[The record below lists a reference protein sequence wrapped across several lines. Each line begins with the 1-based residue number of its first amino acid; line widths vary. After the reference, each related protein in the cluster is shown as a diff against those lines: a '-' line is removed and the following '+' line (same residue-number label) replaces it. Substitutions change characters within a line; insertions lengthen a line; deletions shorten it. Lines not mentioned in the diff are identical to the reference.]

1 MANSPWKREALI
13 YIPRKK
19 KSEVTQI
26 IQSVN
31 VIPTIQSRTDY
42 YKNGS
47 TYRRMSGTVTGFAR
61 LYCYSPNVV
70 TNLKIQNKSTAIVRA
85 GSNYMAYCR
94 FYKMSS
100 GYSMTDLVNNL
111 YWEPTSSQTI
121 LGMFGIGYVYYCGK
135 DNIVYRIKD
144 TTQSNP
150 YMLSGLSFREKIYTI
165 DSIEFSLQYTQDDNQ
180 VIQTLQNKLG
190 GLYYNAGALIISN
203 YNFTDDELLA
213 QVKYGLGYTNYNT
226 VSEFDMGV

>member
-31 VIPTIQSRTDY
+31 VIPTIQSTTDY

-47 TYRRMSGTVTGFAR
+47 TYRRISGTTTGFAR
-61 LYCYSPNVV
+61 LYCYNPNVV
-70 TNLKIQNKSTAIVRA
+70 TNLKIQNKSVAIVRT

-100 GYSMTDLVNNL
+100 GYNMTDLVNNL
-111 YWEPTSSQTI
+111 YWEPTSFTQY
-121 LGMFGIGYVYYCGK
+121 GIGYVYYCGK

-144 TTQSNP
+144 TTQSKP
-150 YMLSGLSFREKIYTI
+150 YMLNGLSFRDEIYPI
-165 DSIEFSLQYTQDDNQ
+165 DGIEFTLQHTQDDNQ
-180 VIQTLQNKLG
+180 VIQSLQNKLG
-190 GLYYNAGALIISN
+190 NLYYRAGALIISN
-203 YNFTDDELLA
+203 YNFTDEELLA

>member
-31 VIPTIQSRTDY
+31 VIPTIQSKTDY

-47 TYRRMSGTVTGFAR
+47 TYRRLSGTVTGFAR
-61 LYCYSPNVV
+61 LYCYNPNVV
-70 TNLKIQNKSTAIVRA
+70 TNLKIQNKSVAIVRA

-100 GYSMTDLVNNL
+100 GYSMTDLVNNV
-111 YWEPTSSQTI
+111 YWDPASLSQY
-121 LGMFGIGYVYYCGK
+121 GIGYVYYCGK

-144 TTQSNP
+144 TTQSKP
-150 YMLSGLSFREKIYTI
+150 YMLNGLSFRDEIHTI
-165 DSIEFSLQYTQDDNQ
+165 DGIEFSLQHTQDDNQ
-180 VIQTLQNKLG
+180 VIQSLQNKLG

-213 QVKYGLGYTNYNT
+213 QVRYGLGYTKYNT
-226 VSEFDMGV
+226 VSDFDMGV

>member
-31 VIPTIQSRTDY
+31 VIPTIQSKTDY

-47 TYRRMSGTVTGFAR
+47 TYRRISGTTTGFAR
-61 LYCYSPNVV
+61 LYCYNPNVV
-70 TNLKIQNKSTAIVRA
+70 TNLKIQNKSVAIVRA

-100 GYSMTDLVNNL
+100 GYSMTDLVNNV
-111 YWEPTSSQTI
+111 YWEPTSFT
-121 LGMFGIGYVYYCGK
+121 LYGIGYVYYCGK

-144 TTQSNP
+144 TTQSKP
-150 YMLSGLSFREKIYTI
+150 YMLNGLSFRDEIHTT
-165 DSIEFSLQYTQDDNQ
+165 DGIEFSLQHTQDDNQ
-180 VIQTLQNKLG
+180 VIQALQNKLG
-190 GLYYNAGALIISN
+190 NLYYRAGALIISN
-203 YNFTDDELLA
+203 YNFTDEELLA

>member
-13 YIPRKK
+13 YIPHKK

-31 VIPTIQSRTDY
+31 VIPTIQSKTDY

-47 TYRRMSGTVTGFAR
+47 TYKRIAGTTTGFAR
-61 LYCYSPNVV
+61 LYCYNPNVV
-70 TNLKIQNKSTAIVRA
+70 TNLKIQNKSVAIVRA

-100 GYSMTDLVNNL
+100 GYSMTDLVNNV
-111 YWEPTSSQTI
+111 YWEPTSLSRY
-121 LGMFGIGYVYYCGK
+121 GIGYVYYCGK

-144 TTQSNP
+144 TTQSKP
-150 YMLSGLSFREKIYTI
+150 YMLNGLSFRDKIFTI
-165 DSIEFSLQYTQDDNQ
+165 DGIEFSLQHTQDDNQ
-180 VIQTLQNKLG
+180 VIQSLQNKLG
-190 GLYYNAGALIISN
+190 NLYYNAGALIISN

-213 QVKYGLGYTNYNT
+213 QVKYGLGYSKYNT

>member
-19 KSEVTQI
+19 KSDVTQI

-31 VIPTIQSRTDY
+31 VIPTIQSKTDY

-47 TYRRMSGTVTGFAR
+47 TYNRIAGTTTGFAR
-61 LYCYSPNVV
+61 LYCYNPNVV
-70 TNLKIQNKSTAIVRA
+70 TNLKIQNKSVAIVRA

-100 GYSMTDLVNNL
+100 GCSMTDLVNNV
-111 YWEPTSSQTI
+111 YWEPASLSRY
-121 LGMFGIGYVYYCGK
+121 GIGYVYYCGK

-144 TTQSNP
+144 TTQSKP
-150 YMLSGLSFREKIYTI
+150 YMLNGLSFRDEIHTI
-165 DSIEFSLQYTQDDNQ
+165 DGIEFSLQHTQDDNK
-180 VIQTLQNKLG
+180 VIQSLQNKLG
-190 GLYYNAGALIISN
+190 SLYYNAGALIISN

-213 QVKYGLGYTNYNT
+213 QVRYGLGYSKYNT

>member
-31 VIPTIQSRTDY
+31 VIPTIQSKTDY

-47 TYRRMSGTVTGFAR
+47 TYRRISGTTTGFAR
-61 LYCYSPNVV
+61 LYCYNPNVV
-70 TNLKIQNKSTAIVRA
+70 TNLKIQNKSVAIVRA

-100 GYSMTDLVNNL
+100 GYSMTDLVNNV
-111 YWEPTSSQTI
+111 YWEPTYFT
-121 LGMFGIGYVYYCGK
+121 LYGIGYVYYCGK

-144 TTQSNP
+144 TTQAKP
-150 YMLSGLSFREKIYTI
+150 YMLNGLSFRDEIYPI
-165 DSIEFSLQYTQDDNQ
+165 DGIEFTLQHTQDDNQ

-190 GLYYNAGALIISN
+190 NLYYSAGALIISN